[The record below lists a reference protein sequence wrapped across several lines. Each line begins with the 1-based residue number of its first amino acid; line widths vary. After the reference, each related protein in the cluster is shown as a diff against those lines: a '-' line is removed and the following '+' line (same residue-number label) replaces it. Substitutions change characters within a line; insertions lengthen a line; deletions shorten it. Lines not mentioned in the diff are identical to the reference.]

1 MLSTELYDTLIEMLS
16 DQLLMEEAERR
27 IASSDGKE
35 VPLSEMMN
43 ESGISE
49 SDLEGW
55 EDVEID

>member
-43 ESGISE
+43 ESGLSE
-49 SDLEGW
+49 GDLEGW